1 MEPERDAV
9 RLSDMDAVEEFLADH
24 DGIISMR
31 QARGLGLS
39 QRQVAYRAKKQRWQR
54 LSRGIYMSGQHHLT
68 DVARVRV
75 AVETHDAVADR
86 TAAAFWHGL
95 ICELPIAVTVS
106 APRTV
111 HGKATSPVA
120 ASVRRRT
127 FPAEDLEEL
136 RGISVTRKS
145 LTVLAAAAEL
155 DDGVALVDRT
165 LQTGDVTIES
175 LCSALDRNSGLH
187 GLQVARELVEV
198 LESGSQSVAER
209 LFVDLLKLHQITGWV
224 QQLDLFGKP
233 LDFAWPEHRVAVEIN
248 GWSYHRTHSRFESD
262 GSKAATLAAM
272 GWLLLPF
279 SWKAVRYDGE
289 ESMRKLTSALYA
301 QNFAL

>member
-1 MEPERDAV
+1 MEPAGSPLRLRHVDAI
-9 RLSDMDAVEEFLADH
+9 EEFLADH
-24 DGIISMR
+24 DGIISAR
-31 QARGLGLS
+31 QARELGLS
-39 QRQVAYRAKKQRWQR
+39 QRQVSYRAKQQRWQR

-68 DVARVRV
+68 DTARVRV

-86 TAAAFWHGL
+86 TGAAFWHGL
-95 ICELPIAVTVS
+95 IPELPVAVTVS

-111 HGKATSPVA
+111 HGKAVSPVA
-120 ASVRRRT
+120 VALKRRT

-136 RGISVTRKS
+136 RGITVTRRP
-145 LTVLAAAAEL
+145 LTVMSAAAEL

-175 LCSALDRNSGLH
+175 LCSTLDRNSGAH
-187 GLQVARELVEV
+187 GLQVARELVSV
-198 LESGSQSVAER
+198 LETGSQSVAER
-209 LFVDLLKLHQITGWV
+209 RFAELLTLHKITGWV

-233 LDFAWPEHRVAVEIN
+233 LDFAWPDYRVAVEIN

-262 GSKAATLAAM
+262 GHKAATLASM

-289 ESMRKLTSALYA
+289 ECMRKLTSALYS
-301 QNFAL
+301 QTLVL